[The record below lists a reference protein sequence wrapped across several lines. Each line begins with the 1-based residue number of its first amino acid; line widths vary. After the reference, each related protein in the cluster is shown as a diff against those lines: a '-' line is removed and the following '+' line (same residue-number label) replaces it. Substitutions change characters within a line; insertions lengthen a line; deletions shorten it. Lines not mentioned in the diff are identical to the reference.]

1 MFRLTFKNL
10 RANKIRFALTTF
22 GVTLAVSF
30 VVAAFVLA
38 DGLRST
44 FSDVSAEITAGID
57 LEVRPVSD
65 FGDPEP
71 LGTDITQTVAGV
83 VGVADAVPS
92 IEAADNAVR
101 PILADGSTI
110 DTDGPP
116 QLAWAWI
123 DNESISPFALVDGAP
138 PAVGEFTMDYD
149 SVDEHAFV
157 IGDSYEF
164 VTPTGRYDLTLSGTT
179 SFGSDNDT
187 VGATLMQ
194 MNSAEAGQLFGVD
207 GLTSVQVEA
216 AADVDIAAL
225 QAAVRS
231 AVADVDPSIEVVD
244 NAAVLAEQTK
254 DFNGEIDIIGNI
266 LLGFGGVALFVS
278 IFIIYNT
285 FAIVLGQRIR
295 ELALLRTIGADPKQ
309 IRRSV
314 MGEALIIGVLA
325 SIGGIGGGIAV
336 SKGLEALFNAGG
348 GSLPDSP
355 LILSARTLIAA
366 VVIGLGVT
374 VLAAIGPARKA
385 STIPAIAAMNGAAD
399 STAPGSRTR
408 ILSGTGFIGAGVIAG
423 AFGLAGA
430 GGTATTVGLM
440 AAGAMSVF
448 VGVTL
453 LSPMAVQYVTRVLGW
468 PLAVTSGVAGRLAR
482 QNSARN
488 PRRTATTAA
497 ALMIG
502 LTLVSTALVIG
513 QSIKTSLAGTIE
525 DSVHADYII
534 STDLADVE
542 FPTVLASDLQGS
554 ELVDAVT
561 GLRYVEAEVDG
572 EVTGTAAV
580 DFTQIGAL
588 LDLSVETGGLNSAVT
603 NPVLVSDDEAEATSL
618 VVGDVVS
625 TAFANGNSVDAT
637 VVGTF
642 SDQAI
647 VVQDYLFDTSV
658 FDGANVNVADT
669 WLAVSTAPVADQ
681 TAVVALFDDIS
692 AAFPHADVETAAEFR
707 ERLEGSVDEVLSIVN
722 VMVALAVIIALIGIA
737 NTLALSVVERT
748 RELGLVRAVGMSRRQ
763 LRRMVRFEAALVA
776 TFGAVLGVCVGLLFG
791 WGVVQALPDEFA
803 SAVSIPVGS
812 IVTLV
817 VVAGLAGVVAAWL
830 PARRAG
836 RLNVLDAIA
845 AS

>member
-44 FSDVSAEITAGID
+44 FSDVSQEITAGID

-71 LGTDITQTVAGV
+71 LPAGIIDTVAAV
-83 VGVADAVPS
+83 DGVADAVPA
-92 IEAADNAVR
+92 IEAAEDSVR
-101 PILADGSTI
+101 PFLADGSTI
-110 DTDGPP
+110 DTNGPP
-116 QLAWAWI
+116 QLAYNWI
-123 DNESISPFALVDGAP
+123 DNEELNPFSLVDGAAP
-138 PAVGEFTMDYD
+138 EVGQFTMDYD
-149 SVDEHAFV
+149 AVAEHDFV
-157 IGDSYEF
+157 IGDTYEF
-164 VTPTGRYDLTLSGTT
+164 MTPTGRYDLTLSGST
-179 SFGSDNDT
+179 SFGSENDT

-194 MNSAEAGQLFGVD
+194 MNTAEAGELFGVN
-207 GLTSVQVEA
+207 GLNAVQVEA
-216 AADVDIAAL
+216 AAGADIAAV
-225 QAAVRS
+225 QAAVTD
-231 AVADVDPSIEVVD
+231 AVVTGEPTIEVVD
-244 NAAVLAEQTK
+244 NAAILAEQTA
-254 DFNGEIDIIGNI
+254 DFNSEVDIIGNI

-314 MGEALIIGVLA
+314 MGEALIIGTLA
-325 SIGGIGGGIAV
+325 SVGGIGGGVAV
-336 SKGLEALFNAGG
+336 SKGLEALFNATG

-374 VLAAIGPARKA
+374 MLAAIGPARKA

-399 STAPGSRTR
+399 AKAPGSRTR
-408 ILSGTGFIGAGVIAG
+408 IVSGTGFITAGIGAGAL
-423 AFGLAGA
+423 GLAGTGDTSA
-430 GGTATTVGLM
+430 TVGLM
-440 AAGAMSVF
+440 ASGAMAVF
-448 VGVTL
+448 IGVTL

-468 PLAVTSGVAGRLAR
+468 PLAITSGVAGRLAR

-502 LTLVSTALVIG
+502 LTLVTTAMVVG
-513 QSIKTSLAGTIE
+513 QSVKTTLAGSIE
-525 DSVHADYII
+525 ESVKAEYIV
-534 STDLADVE
+534 STQLLEVE
-542 FPTVLASDLQGS
+542 FPNELATDLQQS
-554 ELVDAVT
+554 DLVDAVT
-561 GLRYVEAEVDG
+561 GFRYIEARVDG
-572 EVTGTAAV
+572 DIKDVVAA
-580 DFTQIGAL
+580 DLGQLGAL
-588 LDLSVETGGLNSAVT
+588 LDLSVETN
-603 NPVLVSDDEAEATSL
+603 NPEAGFANAVLVSKDHAEESD
-618 VVGDVVS
+618 VVIGDVVS

-637 VVGTF
+637 IVGIF
-642 SDQAI
+642 SDQSI
-647 VVQDYLFDTSV
+647 MVQDFLYDTSAFDEANVGETDEWLAISTVPGADQAAVTALFD
-658 FDGANVNVADT
+658 G
-669 WLAVSTAPVADQ
+669 VSTA
-681 TAVVALFDDIS
+681 
-692 AAFPHADVETAAEFR
+692 FPFADVETADEYLQR
-707 ERLEGSVDEVLSIVN
+707 IEGMIDDVLAIVN
-722 VMVALAVIIALIGIA
+722 IMVLLAVIIALIGIA

-776 TFGAVLGVCVGLLFG
+776 VFGAVLGVAVGLLFG
-791 WGVVQALPDEFA
+791 WGVVQGLPATFA
-803 SAVSIPVGS
+803 DTTSVPVNS
-812 IVTLV
+812 IVILV
-817 VVAGLAGVVAAWL
+817 VISALAGLVAAWL

-845 AS
+845 A